1 MPFFL
6 SPFIRLQPVRVDDSD
21 DRVGMYWTTWISY
34 LKDVNVVY
42 EERVDS
48 KVDRST
54 MENFMTGVKVV
65 TFPLWKPIAGMFLDS
80 DKGTNGSTHKKDM
93 ESFYKFQK
101 GDYDSFRENLL
112 HAKSALMESLP
123 LKKVKSANGK
133 GTLVWVDVGGGTA
146 RNLEYFTVETLR
158 GNFSK
163 IYIVDISPSLLEVAR
178 QRVAAMGLQDMVEVV
193 ECDFTDASV
202 LSSLPSMGT
211 ADIITFSYSFSM
223 IPKQQ
228 AAMTSATQLLKK
240 GGIIAIA
247 DFFLKGNYDDCLPP
261 LSKKVRQMESAFH
274 KLWFALD
281 HVHLLG
287 DK

>member
-1 MPFFL
+1 M
-6 SPFIRLQPVRVDDSD
+6 RVDDSD

-54 MENFMTGVKVV
+54 MENFLTGVKVV
-65 TFPLWKPIAGMFLDS
+65 TFPLWKPIAGLFLDGDS
-80 DKGTNGSTHKKDM
+80 KGTANGSTHKKDM

-193 ECDFTDASV
+193 ECDFTDASA
-202 LSSLPSMGT
+202 LSSLPAMGC
-211 ADIITFSYSFSM
+211 ADVITFSYSLSM

-228 AAMTSATQLLKK
+228 AAMTSASKLLKK
-240 GGIIAIA
+240 GGIVAIA

-261 LSKKVRQMESAFH
+261 LSKKVRQLESAFH